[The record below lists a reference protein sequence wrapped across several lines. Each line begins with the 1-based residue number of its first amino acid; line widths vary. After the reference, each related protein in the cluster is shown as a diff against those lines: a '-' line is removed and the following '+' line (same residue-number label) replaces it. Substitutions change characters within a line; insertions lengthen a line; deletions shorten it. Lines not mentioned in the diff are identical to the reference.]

1 MSGRVT
7 LGCLLACLMSGALAQ
22 GTVQPVAWLLEQ
34 VRIGEARGREDLVS
48 NSLYSLS
55 LVEPD
60 HPELL
65 AAQARQALRQGKVK
79 EAGALLAR
87 LGKQDPDSALYRQ
100 GMANLALN
108 EPARRQQLQQAR
120 LLTSAGRLEEAER
133 LYRSLFSGDLPPN
146 LDVAVDYALLQTRI
160 PAMKAKGLAA
170 LEALN
175 RQYPGE
181 PRVRGGLARLYLA
194 DGRRQGAQNL
204 LREMARDPYQRDEAA
219 EIWLA
224 DIESLPIGPVSIAA
238 LQEYMVLFGEGDTT
252 KAEQLL
258 AAQEEKWA
266 SPAYRARQSALAS
279 TAGGGASISR
289 LQRALA
295 ANPGDPELMGAL
307 GQAYSRND
315 QRALAIAQFERVLAH
330 PEVTDKDK
338 WRSLLA
344 TNRYWLLVSQGRSA
358 LEREQW
364 DEAATLYRRA
374 IAQDGREPEAWLG
387 LGDSERGRHRDAD
400 AESAYRKALAMGSA
414 RERALARLFDLYK
427 EQDPARALALL
438 EQQGTPGMQ
447 AEGRRLKA
455 GLLQEEADQLDRAGK
470 VAAALRLR
478 EQALALTPEE
488 VWLAYRV
495 ADTRARLG
503 EAGSG
508 ERLLRERLAAHPQD
522 ATLRYATALYLS
534 GQDKMVEARGVLAA
548 IPRSGWTQDMDA
560 LDQRLARDEVLARA
574 RARHEAGDDE
584 GAERLLQPLQPDEEA
599 SLMLAEWATDR
610 GAYALAEQRYQ
621 EVLARTPQ
629 QPEARLGMAELAQ
642 ARGDLAKARHWLP
655 AWPVSPL
662 PPEGANYYRRV
673 ANLYQA
679 LGEGETARAIF
690 TDYEPLVA
698 MQPASQ
704 QAALFWRDAARQRF
718 AEHDVEE
725 ALVRDRK
732 GLVAAGLAPRE
743 DLEGGE
749 LTRLARSQDGEGWL
763 ASGLRSD
770 LDRHYRQSQTTFSLD
785 SDYWGSSGTGGY
797 SDLRALTQMAQLD
810 TPLAGGTAFGR
821 LELVDMDAGD
831 LPDSPY
837 RAQFGTCAARDCRG
851 DAHQQ
856 SRGTTLAA
864 GWQRGA
870 WAFDLGTTPLGF
882 EVVDWVGGATLTG
895 DWHTLGWGMTLSRR
909 PVSSS
914 LLSYGGTVDGTLD
927 ARAEQGKVR
936 IEQGGASTITH
947 LLALQGGVDLAAD
960 QWQLDRA
967 TLTGDWHTLGWG
979 MTLSRRPVSSSLLS
993 YGGTVD
999 PGTGISW
1006 GGVRANGI
1014 RLDLSRDLGGAVGFW
1029 GSAQQHLL
1037 TGKNVPDNWRTRLM
1051 GGGYYKLV
1059 NETHRRASVGLSTML
1074 WHYQQDLG
1082 GYTLGQGGYYSPQGY
1097 FSLSV
1102 PVSYRQRTPDWS
1114 WELGGSGSWSY
1125 ARTDDSRRYPL
1136 EGLLPS
1142 GLPDRNAPVKGG
1154 SSSGFGY
1161 TLNGVVEHRLTEHWR
1176 IGGRVDIQQ
1185 ADDYAPSHVTLFLRY
1200 TFKPWQ
1206 GDLDMPPRPLTP
1218 YADFD

>member
-22 GTVQPVAWLLEQ
+22 GMVQPVAWLLEQ

-194 DGRRQGAQNL
+194 EGRRQGAQNL

-224 DIESLPIGPVSIAA
+224 DIESLPIGPGSIAA

-258 AAQEEKWA
+258 ATQEEKWA

-508 ERLLRERLAAHPQD
+508 ERLLRERLAARPQD

-534 GQDKMVEARGVLAA
+534 GQDKTVEARGVLAA
-548 IPRSGWTQDMDA
+548 IPRSGWTQDMNA
-560 LDQRLARDEVLARA
+560 LDRRLARDEVLARA

-704 QAALFWRDAARQRF
+704 QTALFWRDAARQRV
-718 AEHDVEE
+718 AEHDVEG

-810 TPLAGGTAFGR
+810 TPLAGGTVFGR

-914 LLSYGGTVDGTLD
+914 LLSYGGTVD
-927 ARAEQGKVR
+927 
-936 IEQGGASTITH
+936 
-947 LLALQGGVDLAAD
+947 
-960 QWQLDRA
+960 
-967 TLTGDWHTLGWG
+967 
-979 MTLSRRPVSSSLLS
+979 
-993 YGGTVD
+993 

-1006 GGVRANGI
+1006 GGVRANGV

-1051 GGGYYKLV
+1051 GGGYYKFV

-1136 EGLLPS
+1136 EGLLPA

>member
-1 MSGRVT
+1 M
-7 LGCLLACLMSGALAQ
+7 
-22 GTVQPVAWLLEQ
+22 
-34 VRIGEARGREDLVS
+34 
-48 NSLYSLS
+48 
-55 LVEPD
+55 EPD

-87 LGKQDPDSALYRQ
+87 LGKQDPDSAIYRQ

-108 EPARRQQLQQAR
+108 EPARRQQLQQVR

-146 LDVAVDYALLQTRI
+146 LDMAVDYALLQTRI

-224 DIESLPIGPVSIAA
+224 DIESLPIGPGSIAA
-238 LQEYMVLFGEGDTT
+238 LQEYMVIFGEGETT

-258 AAQEEKWA
+258 ATQEEKWA

-470 VAAALRLR
+470 VAVALRLR

-534 GQDKMVEARGVLAA
+534 GQDKMVAARGGLAA

-584 GAERLLQPLQPDEEA
+584 GAERLLQPLQPDEEV

-642 ARGDLAKARHWLP
+642 TRGDLAKARHWLP

-704 QAALFWRDAARQRF
+704 QTALFWRDAARQRV
-718 AEHDVEE
+718 AEHDVEG

-821 LELVDMDAGD
+821 LELVDMDAGN

-882 EVVDWVGGATLTG
+882 EVVDWVGGATL
-895 DWHTLGWGMTLSRR
+895 
-909 PVSSS
+909 
-914 LLSYGGTVDGTLD
+914 
-927 ARAEQGKVR
+927 A
-936 IEQGGASTITH
+936 
-947 LLALQGGVDLAAD
+947 
-960 QWQLDRA
+960 
-967 TLTGDWHTLGWG
+967 GDWHTLGWG

-1006 GGVRANGI
+1006 GGVRANGV

-1051 GGGYYKLV
+1051 GGGYYKFV
-1059 NETHRRASVGLSTML
+1059 NETHRRASVGISTML

-1114 WELGGSGSWSY
+1114 
-1125 ARTDDSRRYPL
+1125 
-1136 EGLLPS
+1136 
-1142 GLPDRNAPVKGG
+1142 
-1154 SSSGFGY
+1154 
-1161 TLNGVVEHRLTEHWR
+1161 
-1176 IGGRVDIQQ
+1176 
-1185 ADDYAPSHVTLFLRY
+1185 
-1200 TFKPWQ
+1200 
-1206 GDLDMPPRPLTP
+1206 
-1218 YADFD
+1218 

>member
-22 GTVQPVAWLLEQ
+22 GMVQPVAWLLEQ

-194 DGRRQGAQNL
+194 EGRRQGAQNL

-224 DIESLPIGPVSIAA
+224 DIESLPIGPGSIAA
-238 LQEYMVLFGEGDTT
+238 LQEYMVLFGERDTT

-258 AAQEEKWA
+258 ATQEEKWA

-358 LEREQW
+358 LERELW

-584 GAERLLQPLQPDEEA
+584 GAERLLQPLQPDEEV

-704 QAALFWRDAARQRF
+704 QTALFWRDAARQRV
-718 AEHDVEE
+718 AEHDVEG

-864 GWQRGA
+864 GWQRGT

-882 EVVDWVGGATLTG
+882 EVVDWVGG
-895 DWHTLGWGMTLSRR
+895 
-909 PVSSS
+909 
-914 LLSYGGTVDGTLD
+914 
-927 ARAEQGKVR
+927 
-936 IEQGGASTITH
+936 
-947 LLALQGGVDLAAD
+947 
-960 QWQLDRA
+960 A

-1136 EGLLPS
+1136 EGLLPA

>member
-1 MSGRVT
+1 M
-7 LGCLLACLMSGALAQ
+7 
-22 GTVQPVAWLLEQ
+22 
-34 VRIGEARGREDLVS
+34 
-48 NSLYSLS
+48 
-55 LVEPD
+55 
-60 HPELL
+60 
-65 AAQARQALRQGKVK
+65 
-79 EAGALLAR
+79 
-87 LGKQDPDSALYRQ
+87 
-100 GMANLALN
+100 
-108 EPARRQQLQQAR
+108 
-120 LLTSAGRLEEAER
+120 
-133 LYRSLFSGDLPPN
+133 
-146 LDVAVDYALLQTRI
+146 
-160 PAMKAKGLAA
+160 
-170 LEALN
+170 
-175 RQYPGE
+175 
-181 PRVRGGLARLYLA
+181 
-194 DGRRQGAQNL
+194 
-204 LREMARDPYQRDEAA
+204 
-219 EIWLA
+219 
-224 DIESLPIGPVSIAA
+224 
-238 LQEYMVLFGEGDTT
+238 
-252 KAEQLL
+252 
-258 AAQEEKWA
+258 
-266 SPAYRARQSALAS
+266 
-279 TAGGGASISR
+279 
-289 LQRALA
+289 
-295 ANPGDPELMGAL
+295 
-307 GQAYSRND
+307 
-315 QRALAIAQFERVLAH
+315 
-330 PEVTDKDK
+330 
-338 WRSLLA
+338 
-344 TNRYWLLVSQGRSA
+344 
-358 LEREQW
+358 
-364 DEAATLYRRA
+364 
-374 IAQDGREPEAWLG
+374 
-387 LGDSERGRHRDAD
+387 
-400 AESAYRKALAMGSA
+400 
-414 RERALARLFDLYK
+414 
-427 EQDPARALALL
+427 
-438 EQQGTPGMQ
+438 
-447 AEGRRLKA
+447 
-455 GLLQEEADQLDRAGK
+455 
-470 VAAALRLR
+470 AAALRLR

-522 ATLRYATALYLS
+522 ATLRYTTALYLS

-698 MQPASQ
+698 LQPASQ
-704 QAALFWRDAARQRF
+704 QTALFWRDAARQRV
-718 AEHDVEE
+718 AEHDVEG

-732 GLVAAGLAPRE
+732 GLVAAGLSPRE

-856 SRGTTLAA
+856 NRGTTLAA

-882 EVVDWVGGATLTG
+882 EVVDWVGG
-895 DWHTLGWGMTLSRR
+895 
-909 PVSSS
+909 
-914 LLSYGGTVDGTLD
+914 
-927 ARAEQGKVR
+927 
-936 IEQGGASTITH
+936 
-947 LLALQGGVDLAAD
+947 
-960 QWQLDRA
+960 A

-1051 GGGYYKLV
+1051 GGGYYKFV
-1059 NETHRRASVGLSTML
+1059 NETHRRASLGLSTML
-1074 WHYQQDLG
+1074 WHYQQDLS

-1136 EGLLPS
+1136 EGLLPA

>member
-224 DIESLPIGPVSIAA
+224 DIESLLIGPGSIAA

-258 AAQEEKWA
+258 ATQEEKWA
-266 SPAYRARQSALAS
+266 LPAYRARQSALAS

-508 ERLLRERLAAHPQD
+508 ERLLRERLAARPQD

-534 GQDKMVEARGVLAA
+534 GQDKTVEARGVLAA

-560 LDQRLARDEVLARA
+560 LDRRLARGEVLARA

-584 GAERLLQPLQPDEEA
+584 GAERLLQPLQPDEEV
-599 SLMLAEWATDR
+599 SLMLAEWSTDR

-704 QAALFWRDAARQRF
+704 QTALFWRDAARQRV
-718 AEHDVEE
+718 AEHDVEG

-914 LLSYGGTVDGTLD
+914 LLSYGGTVD
-927 ARAEQGKVR
+927 
-936 IEQGGASTITH
+936 
-947 LLALQGGVDLAAD
+947 
-960 QWQLDRA
+960 
-967 TLTGDWHTLGWG
+967 
-979 MTLSRRPVSSSLLS
+979 
-993 YGGTVD
+993 

-1051 GGGYYKLV
+1051 GGGYYKFV

-1102 PVSYRQRTPDWS
+1102 PVSYRQRTSDWS

-1136 EGLLPS
+1136 EGLLPA

>member
-1 MSGRVT
+1 M
-7 LGCLLACLMSGALAQ
+7 
-22 GTVQPVAWLLEQ
+22 
-34 VRIGEARGREDLVS
+34 
-48 NSLYSLS
+48 
-55 LVEPD
+55 EPD

-87 LGKQDPDSALYRQ
+87 LGKQDPDSAIYRQ

-108 EPARRQQLQQAR
+108 EPARRQQLQQVR

-146 LDVAVDYALLQTRI
+146 LDMAVDYALLQTRI

-224 DIESLPIGPVSIAA
+224 DIESLPIGPGSIAA
-238 LQEYMVLFGEGDTT
+238 LQEYMVIFGEGETT

-258 AAQEEKWA
+258 ATQEEKWA

-470 VAAALRLR
+470 VAVALRLR

-534 GQDKMVEARGVLAA
+534 GQDKMVAARGVLAA

-584 GAERLLQPLQPDEEA
+584 GAERLLQPLQPDEEV

-642 ARGDLAKARHWLP
+642 TRGDLAKARHWLP

-704 QAALFWRDAARQRF
+704 QTALFWRDAARQRV
-718 AEHDVEE
+718 AEHDVEG

-821 LELVDMDAGD
+821 LELVDMDAGN

-882 EVVDWVGGATLTG
+882 EVVDWVGGATL
-895 DWHTLGWGMTLSRR
+895 
-909 PVSSS
+909 
-914 LLSYGGTVDGTLD
+914 
-927 ARAEQGKVR
+927 A
-936 IEQGGASTITH
+936 
-947 LLALQGGVDLAAD
+947 
-960 QWQLDRA
+960 
-967 TLTGDWHTLGWG
+967 GDWHTLGWG

-1006 GGVRANGI
+1006 GGVRANGV

-1051 GGGYYKLV
+1051 GGGYYKFV
-1059 NETHRRASVGLSTML
+1059 NETHRRASVGISTML

-1114 WELGGSGSWSY
+1114 
-1125 ARTDDSRRYPL
+1125 
-1136 EGLLPS
+1136 
-1142 GLPDRNAPVKGG
+1142 
-1154 SSSGFGY
+1154 
-1161 TLNGVVEHRLTEHWR
+1161 
-1176 IGGRVDIQQ
+1176 
-1185 ADDYAPSHVTLFLRY
+1185 
-1200 TFKPWQ
+1200 
-1206 GDLDMPPRPLTP
+1206 
-1218 YADFD
+1218 

>member
-194 DGRRQGAQNL
+194 EGRRQGAQNL

-224 DIESLPIGPVSIAA
+224 DIESLPIGPGSIAA

-252 KAEQLL
+252 KAAQLL

-330 PEVTDKDK
+330 PEVTEKDK

-574 RARHEAGDDE
+574 WARHEAGDDE

-642 ARGDLAKARHWLP
+642 AKGDLAKARHWLP

-698 MQPASQ
+698 LQPASQ
-704 QAALFWRDAARQRF
+704 QAALFWRDAARQRV

-856 SRGTTLAA
+856 NRGTTLAA

-914 LLSYGGTVDGTLD
+914 LLSYGGTVD
-927 ARAEQGKVR
+927 
-936 IEQGGASTITH
+936 
-947 LLALQGGVDLAAD
+947 
-960 QWQLDRA
+960 
-967 TLTGDWHTLGWG
+967 
-979 MTLSRRPVSSSLLS
+979 
-993 YGGTVD
+993 

-1006 GGVRANGI
+1006 GGVRANGV

-1051 GGGYYKLV
+1051 GGGYYKFV

-1082 GYTLGQGGYYSPQGY
+1082 GYTLGQGVLQPAGVLLALGAGQLPAAYPGLVMGAGGIGILVLRPHRRQSPLPAGRLVAKR
-1097 FSLSV
+1097 FA
-1102 PVSYRQRTPDWS
+1102 RQKCSCER
-1114 WELGGSGSWSY
+1114 G
-1125 ARTDDSRRYPL
+1125 
-1136 EGLLPS
+1136 
-1142 GLPDRNAPVKGG
+1142 
-1154 SSSGFGY
+1154 
-1161 TLNGVVEHRLTEHWR
+1161 
-1176 IGGRVDIQQ
+1176 Q
-1185 ADDYAPSHVTLFLRY
+1185 
-1200 TFKPWQ
+1200 
-1206 GDLDMPPRPLTP
+1206 
-1218 YADFD
+1218 

>member
-79 EAGALLAR
+79 EAGTLLAR

-194 DGRRQGAQNL
+194 EGRRQGAQNL

-224 DIESLPIGPVSIAA
+224 DIESLPIGPGSIAA

-258 AAQEEKWA
+258 ATQEEKWA

-534 GQDKMVEARGVLAA
+534 GQDKTVEARGVLAA

-584 GAERLLQPLQPDEEA
+584 GAERLLQPLQPDEEV

-704 QAALFWRDAARQRF
+704 QTALFWRDAARQRV
-718 AEHDVEE
+718 AEHDVEG

-810 TPLAGGTAFGR
+810 TPLAGGTVFGR

-882 EVVDWVGGATLTG
+882 EMVDWVGG
-895 DWHTLGWGMTLSRR
+895 
-909 PVSSS
+909 
-914 LLSYGGTVDGTLD
+914 
-927 ARAEQGKVR
+927 
-936 IEQGGASTITH
+936 
-947 LLALQGGVDLAAD
+947 
-960 QWQLDRA
+960 A

-1136 EGLLPS
+1136 EGLLPA

>member
-22 GTVQPVAWLLEQ
+22 GMVQPVAWLLEQ

-194 DGRRQGAQNL
+194 EGRRQGAQNL

-224 DIESLPIGPVSIAA
+224 DIESLPIGPGSIAA

-258 AAQEEKWA
+258 ATQEAQWA
-266 SPAYRARQSALAS
+266 SPAYRSRQLALAR
-279 TAGGGASISR
+279 TASGGASIAE

-295 ANPGDPELMGAL
+295 ANPGDPDLMGAL
-307 GQAYSRND
+307 GQAYSRHD

-358 LEREQW
+358 LERELW

-508 ERLLRERLAAHPQD
+508 ERLLRERLAARPQD

-534 GQDKMVEARGVLAA
+534 GQDKTVEARGVLAA

-560 LDQRLARDEVLARA
+560 LDRRLARGEVLARA

-584 GAERLLQPLQPDEEA
+584 GAERLLQPLQPDEEV
-599 SLMLAEWATDR
+599 SLMLAEWSTDR

-704 QAALFWRDAARQRF
+704 QTALFWRDAARQRV
-718 AEHDVEE
+718 AEHDVEG

-914 LLSYGGTVDGTLD
+914 LLSYGGTVD
-927 ARAEQGKVR
+927 
-936 IEQGGASTITH
+936 
-947 LLALQGGVDLAAD
+947 
-960 QWQLDRA
+960 
-967 TLTGDWHTLGWG
+967 
-979 MTLSRRPVSSSLLS
+979 
-993 YGGTVD
+993 

-1006 GGVRANGI
+1006 GGVRANGM

-1136 EGLLPS
+1136 EGLLPA

>member
-7 LGCLLACLMSGALAQ
+7 LACLLACLMSGNLALGA
-22 GTVQPVAWLLEQ
+22 VQPVDWLLEQ
-34 VRIGEARGREDLVS
+34 VRIGEASGREDLVS

-55 LVEPD
+55 LVEPN

-65 AAQARQALRQGKVK
+65 AAQARQALRQGKIR
-79 EAGALLAR
+79 EAKALLAR
-87 LGKQDPDSALYRQ
+87 LGKLAPDSPIYRQ
-100 GMANLALN
+100 GMANLALSDS
-108 EPARRQQLQQAR
+108 AQRQQLQQAR
-120 LLTSAGRLEEAER
+120 LLTNAGRLEEAER
-133 LYRSLFSGDLPPN
+133 LYRSLFVGDLPPN
-146 LDVAVDYALLQTRI
+146 LDVAVEYALLQMRM
-160 PAMKAKGLAA
+160 PAMKAKGMAS
-170 LEALN
+170 LESLN

-181 PRVRGGLARLYLA
+181 PRVRSGLARHYLA
-194 DGRRQGAQNL
+194 DGRRQQALGL
-204 LREMARDPYQRDEAA
+204 LREMAKDDNSRGEAA

-224 DIESLPIGPVSIAA
+224 DIEAMPVGPRSIDELKQYIA
-238 LQEYMVLFGEGDTT
+238 LFGTEMEAD
-252 KAEQLL
+252 KAEALL
-258 AAQEEKWA
+258 ATQEAQWA
-266 SPAYRARQSALAS
+266 SPAYRSRQLALAR
-279 TAGGGASISR
+279 TASGGASIAE

-307 GQAYSRND
+307 GQAYSRHD
-315 QRALAIAQFERVLAH
+315 QRALAIAQFEQVLAH

-374 IAQDGREPEAWLG
+374 IAHDGREPEAWLG

-438 EQQGTPGMQ
+438 EQQGPPGMQ

-560 LDQRLARDEVLARA
+560 LDQRLARGEVLARA

-610 GAYALAEQRYQ
+610 GAYALAELRYQ

-629 QPEARLGMAELAQ
+629 QPEARLGMAELAR

-704 QAALFWRDAARQRF
+704 QTALFWRDTARQRV
-718 AEHDVEE
+718 AEHDVEG

-810 TPLAGGTAFGR
+810 TPLAGGTVFGR

-914 LLSYGGTVDGTLD
+914 LLSYGGTVD
-927 ARAEQGKVR
+927 
-936 IEQGGASTITH
+936 
-947 LLALQGGVDLAAD
+947 
-960 QWQLDRA
+960 
-967 TLTGDWHTLGWG
+967 
-979 MTLSRRPVSSSLLS
+979 
-993 YGGTVD
+993 

-1051 GGGYYKLV
+1051 GGGYYKFV

-1136 EGLLPS
+1136 EGLLPA

>member
-79 EAGALLAR
+79 EAGTLLAR

-194 DGRRQGAQNL
+194 EGRRQGAQNL

-224 DIESLPIGPVSIAA
+224 DIESLPIGPGSIAA

-258 AAQEEKWA
+258 ATQEEKWA

-358 LEREQW
+358 LERELW

-438 EQQGTPGMQ
+438 EQQGPPGMQ

-478 EQALALTPEE
+478 EQALALTPDE

-560 LDQRLARDEVLARA
+560 LDQRLARGEVLARA

-662 PPEGANYYRRV
+662 PPEGASYYRRV

-698 MQPASQ
+698 LQPASQ
-704 QAALFWRDAARQRF
+704 QTALFWRDAARQRV
-718 AEHDVEE
+718 AEHDVEG

-856 SRGTTLAA
+856 NRGTTLAA

-914 LLSYGGTVDGTLD
+914 LLSYGGTVD
-927 ARAEQGKVR
+927 
-936 IEQGGASTITH
+936 
-947 LLALQGGVDLAAD
+947 
-960 QWQLDRA
+960 
-967 TLTGDWHTLGWG
+967 
-979 MTLSRRPVSSSLLS
+979 
-993 YGGTVD
+993 

-1006 GGVRANGI
+1006 GGVRANGV

-1051 GGGYYKLV
+1051 GGGYYKFV

-1136 EGLLPS
+1136 EGLLPA

>member
-194 DGRRQGAQNL
+194 EGRRQGAQNL

-224 DIESLPIGPVSIAA
+224 DIESLPIGPGSIAA

-508 ERLLRERLAAHPQD
+508 ERLLRERLAARPQD

-534 GQDKMVEARGVLAA
+534 GQDKTVEARGVLAA

-560 LDQRLARDEVLARA
+560 LDRRLARGEVLARA

-584 GAERLLQPLQPDEEA
+584 GAERLLQPLQPDEEV
-599 SLMLAEWATDR
+599 SLMLAEWSTDR

-704 QAALFWRDAARQRF
+704 QTALFWRDAARQRV
-718 AEHDVEE
+718 AEHDVEG

-914 LLSYGGTVDGTLD
+914 LLSYGGTVD
-927 ARAEQGKVR
+927 
-936 IEQGGASTITH
+936 
-947 LLALQGGVDLAAD
+947 
-960 QWQLDRA
+960 
-967 TLTGDWHTLGWG
+967 
-979 MTLSRRPVSSSLLS
+979 
-993 YGGTVD
+993 

-1051 GGGYYKLV
+1051 GGGYYKFV

-1136 EGLLPS
+1136 EGLLPA

-1218 YADFD
+1218 YAGFD

>member
-79 EAGALLAR
+79 EAGTLLAR
-87 LGKQDPDSALYRQ
+87 LGKQDPGSALYRQ

-194 DGRRQGAQNL
+194 EGRRQGAQNL

-224 DIESLPIGPVSIAA
+224 DIESLPIGPGSIAA

-258 AAQEEKWA
+258 ATQEEKWA

-455 GLLQEEADQLDRAGK
+455 GLLQEEADQLDRTGK

-508 ERLLRERLAAHPQD
+508 ERLLRERLAARPQD

-548 IPRSGWTQDMDA
+548 IPRSVWTQDMDA
-560 LDQRLARDEVLARA
+560 LDLRLARDEVLARA

-698 MQPASQ
+698 LQPASQ

-763 ASGLRSD
+763 TSGLRSD

-914 LLSYGGTVDGTLD
+914 LLSYGGTVD
-927 ARAEQGKVR
+927 
-936 IEQGGASTITH
+936 
-947 LLALQGGVDLAAD
+947 
-960 QWQLDRA
+960 
-967 TLTGDWHTLGWG
+967 
-979 MTLSRRPVSSSLLS
+979 
-993 YGGTVD
+993 

-1051 GGGYYKLV
+1051 GGGYYKFV

-1136 EGLLPS
+1136 EGLLPA

>member
-194 DGRRQGAQNL
+194 EGRRQGAQNL

-224 DIESLPIGPVSIAA
+224 DIESLPIGPGSIAA

-258 AAQEEKWA
+258 ATQEEKWA

-508 ERLLRERLAAHPQD
+508 ERLLRERLAARPQD

-534 GQDKMVEARGVLAA
+534 GQDKTVEARGVLAA
-548 IPRSGWTQDMDA
+548 IPRSGWTQDMNA
-560 LDQRLARDEVLARA
+560 LDRRLARDEVLARA

-704 QAALFWRDAARQRF
+704 QTALFWRDAARQRV
-718 AEHDVEE
+718 AEHDVEG

-810 TPLAGGTAFGR
+810 TPLAGGTVFGR

-914 LLSYGGTVDGTLD
+914 LLSYGGTVD
-927 ARAEQGKVR
+927 
-936 IEQGGASTITH
+936 
-947 LLALQGGVDLAAD
+947 
-960 QWQLDRA
+960 
-967 TLTGDWHTLGWG
+967 
-979 MTLSRRPVSSSLLS
+979 
-993 YGGTVD
+993 
-999 PGTGISW
+999 PGTSISW
-1006 GGVRANGI
+1006 GGVRANGV

-1051 GGGYYKLV
+1051 GGGYYKFV

-1136 EGLLPS
+1136 EGLLPA

>member
-1 MSGRVT
+1 
-7 LGCLLACLMSGALAQ
+7 
-22 GTVQPVAWLLEQ
+22 
-34 VRIGEARGREDLVS
+34 
-48 NSLYSLS
+48 
-55 LVEPD
+55 
-60 HPELL
+60 
-65 AAQARQALRQGKVK
+65 
-79 EAGALLAR
+79 
-87 LGKQDPDSALYRQ
+87 
-100 GMANLALN
+100 MANLALN

-194 DGRRQGAQNL
+194 EGRRQGAQNL

-224 DIESLPIGPVSIAA
+224 DIESLPIGPGSIAA

-258 AAQEEKWA
+258 ATQEEKWA

-295 ANPGDPELMGAL
+295 ANPGDPEPMGAL

-488 VWLAYRV
+488 MWLAYRV

-503 EAGSG
+503 EVGSG

-548 IPRSGWTQDMDA
+548 IPRSGWTQEMDA
-560 LDQRLARDEVLARA
+560 LDRRLARDEVLARA

-584 GAERLLQPLQPDEEA
+584 GAERLLQPLQPDEEV

-704 QAALFWRDAARQRF
+704 QTALFWRDAARQRV
-718 AEHDVEE
+718 AEHDVEG

-810 TPLAGGTAFGR
+810 TPLAGGTAFGH
-821 LELVDMDAGD
+821 LELVDMDAGG

-914 LLSYGGTVDGTLD
+914 LLSYGGTVD
-927 ARAEQGKVR
+927 
-936 IEQGGASTITH
+936 
-947 LLALQGGVDLAAD
+947 
-960 QWQLDRA
+960 
-967 TLTGDWHTLGWG
+967 
-979 MTLSRRPVSSSLLS
+979 
-993 YGGTVD
+993 

-1006 GGVRANGI
+1006 GGVRANGV

-1051 GGGYYKLV
+1051 GGGYYKFV
-1059 NETHRRASVGLSTML
+1059 NETHRRASVGISTML

-1114 WELGGSGSWSY
+1114 
-1125 ARTDDSRRYPL
+1125 
-1136 EGLLPS
+1136 
-1142 GLPDRNAPVKGG
+1142 
-1154 SSSGFGY
+1154 
-1161 TLNGVVEHRLTEHWR
+1161 
-1176 IGGRVDIQQ
+1176 
-1185 ADDYAPSHVTLFLRY
+1185 
-1200 TFKPWQ
+1200 
-1206 GDLDMPPRPLTP
+1206 
-1218 YADFD
+1218 

>member
-34 VRIGEARGREDLVS
+34 VRIGEACGREDLVS

-160 PAMKAKGLAA
+160 PVMKAKGLAA
-170 LEALN
+170 LEAIN

-194 DGRRQGAQNL
+194 EGRRQGAQNL

-224 DIESLPIGPVSIAA
+224 DIESLPIGPGSIAA

-330 PEVTDKDK
+330 PEVIDKDK

-358 LEREQW
+358 LERELW

-438 EQQGTPGMQ
+438 EQQGPPGMR

-508 ERLLRERLAAHPQD
+508 ERLLRERLAVHPQD

-534 GQDKMVEARGVLAA
+534 GQDKTVEARGMLAA
-548 IPRSGWTQDMDA
+548 IPRSGWTQDMNA
-560 LDQRLARDEVLARA
+560 LDRRLARDEVLARA

-704 QAALFWRDAARQRF
+704 QTALFWRDAARQRV
-718 AEHDVEE
+718 AEHDVEG

-914 LLSYGGTVDGTLD
+914 LLSYGGTVD
-927 ARAEQGKVR
+927 
-936 IEQGGASTITH
+936 
-947 LLALQGGVDLAAD
+947 
-960 QWQLDRA
+960 
-967 TLTGDWHTLGWG
+967 
-979 MTLSRRPVSSSLLS
+979 
-993 YGGTVD
+993 

-1051 GGGYYKLV
+1051 GGGYYKFV

-1136 EGLLPS
+1136 EGLLPA

>member
-194 DGRRQGAQNL
+194 EGRRQGAQNL

-224 DIESLPIGPVSIAA
+224 DIESLPIGPGSIAA

-258 AAQEEKWA
+258 ATQEEKWA

-508 ERLLRERLAAHPQD
+508 ERLLRERLAARPQD

-534 GQDKMVEARGVLAA
+534 GQDKTVEARGVLAA
-548 IPRSGWTQDMDA
+548 IPRSGWTQDMNA
-560 LDQRLARDEVLARA
+560 LDRRLACDEVLARA

-704 QAALFWRDAARQRF
+704 QTALFWRDAARQRV
-718 AEHDVEE
+718 AEHDVEG

-810 TPLAGGTAFGR
+810 TPLAGGTVFGR

-914 LLSYGGTVDGTLD
+914 LLSYGGTVD
-927 ARAEQGKVR
+927 
-936 IEQGGASTITH
+936 
-947 LLALQGGVDLAAD
+947 
-960 QWQLDRA
+960 
-967 TLTGDWHTLGWG
+967 
-979 MTLSRRPVSSSLLS
+979 
-993 YGGTVD
+993 

-1006 GGVRANGI
+1006 GGVRANGV

-1051 GGGYYKLV
+1051 GGGYYKFV

-1136 EGLLPS
+1136 EGLLPA

>member
-7 LGCLLACLMSGALAQ
+7 LGCLLVCLMSGALAQ

-224 DIESLPIGPVSIAA
+224 DIESLPIGPGSIAA

-258 AAQEEKWA
+258 ATQEEKWA

-358 LEREQW
+358 LERELW

-374 IAQDGREPEAWLG
+374 IAHDGREPEAWLG

-508 ERLLRERLAAHPQD
+508 ERLLRERLAARPQD

-534 GQDKMVEARGVLAA
+534 GQDKTVEARGVLAA

-560 LDQRLARDEVLARA
+560 LDRRLARGEVLARA

-584 GAERLLQPLQPDEEA
+584 GAERLLQPLQPDEEV

-704 QAALFWRDAARQRF
+704 QTALFWRDAARQRV
-718 AEHDVEE
+718 AEHDVEG

-851 DAHQQ
+851 AAHQQ

-882 EVVDWVGGATLTG
+882 EVVDWVGG
-895 DWHTLGWGMTLSRR
+895 
-909 PVSSS
+909 
-914 LLSYGGTVDGTLD
+914 
-927 ARAEQGKVR
+927 
-936 IEQGGASTITH
+936 
-947 LLALQGGVDLAAD
+947 
-960 QWQLDRA
+960 A

-1051 GGGYYKLV
+1051 GGGYYKFV

-1136 EGLLPS
+1136 EGLLPA

>member
-194 DGRRQGAQNL
+194 EGRRQGAQNL

-224 DIESLPIGPVSIAA
+224 DIESLPIGPGSIAA

-438 EQQGTPGMQ
+438 EQQGPPGMQ

-508 ERLLRERLAAHPQD
+508 EQLLRERLAAHPQD

-704 QAALFWRDAARQRF
+704 QTALFWRDAARQRF

-914 LLSYGGTVDGTLD
+914 LLSYGGTVD
-927 ARAEQGKVR
+927 
-936 IEQGGASTITH
+936 
-947 LLALQGGVDLAAD
+947 
-960 QWQLDRA
+960 
-967 TLTGDWHTLGWG
+967 
-979 MTLSRRPVSSSLLS
+979 
-993 YGGTVD
+993 

-1051 GGGYYKLV
+1051 GGGYYKFV

-1114 WELGGSGSWSY
+1114 WELGGSGSGPTPEPTTAVATRWK
-1125 ARTDDSRRYPL
+1125 ACCP
-1136 EGLLPS
+1136 
-1142 GLPDRNAPVKGG
+1142 PVCQ
-1154 SSSGFGY
+1154 
-1161 TLNGVVEHRLTEHWR
+1161 TEMRL
-1176 IGGRVDIQQ
+1176 
-1185 ADDYAPSHVTLFLRY
+1185 
-1200 TFKPWQ
+1200 
-1206 GDLDMPPRPLTP
+1206 
-1218 YADFD
+1218 

>member
-55 LVEPD
+55 LVEPA

-181 PRVRGGLARLYLA
+181 PRVRGGLARLYLTE
-194 DGRRQGAQNL
+194 GRRQGAQNL

-224 DIESLPIGPVSIAA
+224 DIESLPIGPGSIAA

-629 QPEARLGMAELAQ
+629 QSEARLGMAELAQ

-704 QAALFWRDAARQRF
+704 QTALFWRDAARQRV
-718 AEHDVEE
+718 AEHDVEG

-837 RAQFGTCAARDCRG
+837 RAQFGTCVARDCRG

-914 LLSYGGTVDGTLD
+914 LLSYGGTVD
-927 ARAEQGKVR
+927 
-936 IEQGGASTITH
+936 
-947 LLALQGGVDLAAD
+947 
-960 QWQLDRA
+960 
-967 TLTGDWHTLGWG
+967 
-979 MTLSRRPVSSSLLS
+979 
-993 YGGTVD
+993 

-1006 GGVRANGI
+1006 GGVRANGV

-1136 EGLLPS
+1136 EGLLPA

>member
-194 DGRRQGAQNL
+194 EGRRQGAQNL

-224 DIESLPIGPVSIAA
+224 DIESLPIGPGSIAA

-258 AAQEEKWA
+258 ATQEEKWA

-508 ERLLRERLAAHPQD
+508 ERLLRERLAARPQD

-534 GQDKMVEARGVLAA
+534 GQDKTVEARGVLAA
-548 IPRSGWTQDMDA
+548 IPRSGWTQDMNA
-560 LDQRLARDEVLARA
+560 LDRRLARDEVLARA

-704 QAALFWRDAARQRF
+704 QTALFWRDAARQRV
-718 AEHDVEE
+718 AEHDVEG
-725 ALVRDRK
+725 ALVRDSK

-810 TPLAGGTAFGR
+810 TPLAGGTVFGR

-914 LLSYGGTVDGTLD
+914 LLSYGGTVD
-927 ARAEQGKVR
+927 
-936 IEQGGASTITH
+936 
-947 LLALQGGVDLAAD
+947 
-960 QWQLDRA
+960 
-967 TLTGDWHTLGWG
+967 
-979 MTLSRRPVSSSLLS
+979 
-993 YGGTVD
+993 

-1006 GGVRANGI
+1006 GGVRANGV

-1051 GGGYYKLV
+1051 GGGYYKFV

-1136 EGLLPS
+1136 EGLLPA

>member
-79 EAGALLAR
+79 EAGTLLAR

-224 DIESLPIGPVSIAA
+224 DIESLPIGPGSIAA

-438 EQQGTPGMQ
+438 EQQGTPGIQ
-447 AEGRRLKA
+447 DEGRRLKA
-455 GLLQEEADQLDRAGK
+455 GLLEEEADQLDRAGK

-560 LDQRLARDEVLARA
+560 LDLRLARDEVLARA

-584 GAERLLQPLQPDEEA
+584 GAERLLQPLQPDEEV

-698 MQPASQ
+698 LQPASQ
-704 QAALFWRDAARQRF
+704 QTALFWRDAARQRV

-725 ALVRDRK
+725 ALVRDRQ

-856 SRGTTLAA
+856 NRGTTLAA

-882 EVVDWVGGATLTG
+882 EVVDWVGG
-895 DWHTLGWGMTLSRR
+895 
-909 PVSSS
+909 
-914 LLSYGGTVDGTLD
+914 
-927 ARAEQGKVR
+927 
-936 IEQGGASTITH
+936 
-947 LLALQGGVDLAAD
+947 
-960 QWQLDRA
+960 A

-1051 GGGYYKLV
+1051 GGGYYKFV

-1136 EGLLPS
+1136 EGLLPA

>member
-194 DGRRQGAQNL
+194 EGRRQGAQNL

-224 DIESLPIGPVSIAA
+224 DIESLPIGPGSIAA

-258 AAQEEKWA
+258 ATQEEKWA

-508 ERLLRERLAAHPQD
+508 ERLLRERLAARPQD

-534 GQDKMVEARGVLAA
+534 GQDKTVEARGVLAA
-548 IPRSGWTQDMDA
+548 IPRSGWTQDMNA
-560 LDQRLARDEVLARA
+560 LDRRLARDEVLARA

-704 QAALFWRDAARQRF
+704 QTALFWRDAARQRV
-718 AEHDVEE
+718 AEHDVEG

-810 TPLAGGTAFGR
+810 TPLAGGTVFGR

-914 LLSYGGTVDGTLD
+914 LLSYGGTVD
-927 ARAEQGKVR
+927 
-936 IEQGGASTITH
+936 
-947 LLALQGGVDLAAD
+947 
-960 QWQLDRA
+960 
-967 TLTGDWHTLGWG
+967 
-979 MTLSRRPVSSSLLS
+979 
-993 YGGTVD
+993 

-1006 GGVRANGI
+1006 GGVRANGV

-1051 GGGYYKLV
+1051 GGGYYKFV

-1136 EGLLPS
+1136 EGLLPA

>member
-79 EAGALLAR
+79 EAGTLLAR

-194 DGRRQGAQNL
+194 EGRRQGAQNL

-224 DIESLPIGPVSIAA
+224 DIESLPIGPGSIAA

-258 AAQEEKWA
+258 ATQEEKWA

-470 VAAALRLR
+470 VAVALRLR

-534 GQDKMVEARGVLAA
+534 GQDKMVAARGVLAA

-584 GAERLLQPLQPDEEA
+584 GAERLLQPLQPDEEV

-642 ARGDLAKARHWLP
+642 TRGDLAKARHWLP

-704 QAALFWRDAARQRF
+704 QTALFWRDAARQRV
-718 AEHDVEE
+718 AEHDVEG

-821 LELVDMDAGD
+821 LELVDMDAGN

-882 EVVDWVGGATLTG
+882 EVVDWVGG
-895 DWHTLGWGMTLSRR
+895 
-909 PVSSS
+909 
-914 LLSYGGTVDGTLD
+914 
-927 ARAEQGKVR
+927 
-936 IEQGGASTITH
+936 
-947 LLALQGGVDLAAD
+947 
-960 QWQLDRA
+960 A

-1142 GLPDRNAPVKGG
+1142 GLRDRNAPVKGG
-1154 SSSGFGY
+1154 CSSGFGY

-1185 ADDYAPSHVTLFLRY
+1185 ADDYAPSHVPLFLRY

>member
-194 DGRRQGAQNL
+194 EGRRQGAQNL

-224 DIESLPIGPVSIAA
+224 DIESLPIGPGSIAA

-258 AAQEEKWA
+258 ATQEEKWA

-508 ERLLRERLAAHPQD
+508 ERLLRERLAARPQD

-534 GQDKMVEARGVLAA
+534 GQDKTVEARGVLAA

-704 QAALFWRDAARQRF
+704 QTALFWRDAARQRV
-718 AEHDVEE
+718 AEHDVEG

-810 TPLAGGTAFGR
+810 TPLAGGTVFGR

-914 LLSYGGTVDGTLD
+914 LLSYGGTVD
-927 ARAEQGKVR
+927 
-936 IEQGGASTITH
+936 
-947 LLALQGGVDLAAD
+947 
-960 QWQLDRA
+960 
-967 TLTGDWHTLGWG
+967 
-979 MTLSRRPVSSSLLS
+979 
-993 YGGTVD
+993 

-1006 GGVRANGI
+1006 GGVRANGV

-1051 GGGYYKLV
+1051 GGGYYKFV

-1136 EGLLPS
+1136 EGLLPA

>member
-1 MSGRVT
+1 MPGRVI
-7 LGCLLACLMSGALAQ
+7 LGGLLACLVSGALAQ
-22 GTVQPVAWLLEQ
+22 ETVRPVPWLLEQ

-65 AAQARQALRQGKVK
+65 AAQARQALRQDKTR
-79 EAGALLAR
+79 EAEALLAR
-87 LGKQDPDSALYRQ
+87 LGKLDPDSPLYRQ
-100 GMANLALN
+100 GMANLALS

-120 LLTSAGRLEEAER
+120 LLTNAGRLEEAER
-133 LYRSLFSGDLPPN
+133 LYRTLFSGDLPPN
-146 LDVAVDYALLQTRI
+146 LEVAVEYALLQMRI

-181 PRVRGGLARLYLA
+181 PRVRGGLARHYLA
-194 DGRRQGAQNL
+194 GGRQEEALDL
-204 LREMARDPYQRDEAA
+204 LRQMARDPYQRDEAA
-219 EIWLA
+219 EIWFA
-224 DIESLPIGPVSIAA
+224 HVETMPVGPGSMVA
-238 LQEYMVLFGEGDTT
+238 LQEYIVLFGEGADTT
-252 KAEQLL
+252 KAEAMLETQE
-258 AAQEEKWA
+258 AQWA
-266 SPAYRARQSALAS
+266 SPAYRSRQSALAR
-279 TAGGGASISR
+279 TAGGTASIAELR
-289 LQRALA
+289 QALA

-330 PEVTDKDK
+330 PEATDKDK

-364 DEAATLYRRA
+364 EEAATLYRRA

-400 AESAYRKALAMGSA
+400 AESAYRRALAMGSA

-438 EQQGTPGMQ
+438 AQHGTPAMQ
-447 AEGRRLKA
+447 AEGKRLRA
-455 GLLQEEADQLDRAGK
+455 ELLQEEADRLDRDGQLAQ
-470 VAAALRLR
+470 ALTRR
-478 EQALALTPEE
+478 EQALTLTPDEP
-488 VWLAYRV
+488 WLAYRV

-508 ERLLRERLAAHPQD
+508 ERLLRERLAARPQD
-522 ATLRYATALYLS
+522 AALRYATALYLS
-534 GQDKMVEARGVLAA
+534 GQDKTAEARGVLAA

-560 LDQRLARDEVLARA
+560 LDRRLARGEVLAKA
-574 RARHEAGDDE
+574 RASHARGDDA
-584 GAERLLQPLQPDEEA
+584 GAERLLQPLQPDEEVT
-599 SLMLAEWATDR
+599 LMLADWAAER
-610 GAYALAEQRYQ
+610 GELALAEHHYRQ
-621 EVLARTPQ
+621 VLARTPQ
-629 QPEARLGMAELAQ
+629 QPEARLGMAELAR
-642 ARGDLAKARHWLP
+642 ARGDGAEARRWLP
-655 AWPVSPL
+655 AWPISPL
-662 PPEGANYYRRV
+662 SPEAFNYYRRV

-679 LGEGETARAIF
+679 LGEGETAGAIF
-690 TDYEPLVA
+690 ADYESLVSE
-698 MQPASQ
+698 QPASQ
-704 QAALFWRDAARQRF
+704 QTALFWRDAARQRF
-718 AEHDVEE
+718 AAHDTEG

-743 DLEGGE
+743 ELDEGE

-770 LDRHYRQSQTTFSLD
+770 LDRHYRQSQTTLSLD

-821 LELVDMDAGD
+821 LELVDMDAGQ

-851 DAHQQ
+851 QEHQQ

-864 GWQRGA
+864 GWQRGN

-895 DWHTLGWGMTLSRR
+895 DWRELGWGLTLSRR

-914 LLSYGGTVDGTLD
+914 LLSY
-927 ARAEQGKVR
+927 A
-936 IEQGGASTITH
+936 
-947 LLALQGGVDLAAD
+947 
-960 QWQLDRA
+960 
-967 TLTGDWHTLGWG
+967 
-979 MTLSRRPVSSSLLS
+979 
-993 YGGTVD
+993 GTVD

-1006 GGVRANGI
+1006 GGVRANGV
-1014 RLDLSRDLGGAVGFW
+1014 RLDLSHDLGGAVGFW

-1051 GGGYYKLV
+1051 GGGYYKFV

-1114 WELGGSGSWSY
+1114 WELGGSGSWSHS
-1125 ARTDDSRRYPL
+1125 RTDDSRRYPL
-1136 EGLLPS
+1136 EDLLPT
-1142 GLPDRNAPVKGG
+1142 GLPDSNAPVQGG
-1154 SSSGFGY
+1154 CSSGFGY
-1161 TLNGVVEHRLTEHWR
+1161 TLNAVVEHRLTEHWR

-1185 ADDYAPSHVTLFLRY
+1185 ADDYAPSHATLFLRY

>member
-7 LGCLLACLMSGALAQ
+7 LGCLFACLMSGALAQ

-55 LVEPD
+55 LVEPA

-224 DIESLPIGPVSIAA
+224 DIESLPIGPGSIAA

-258 AAQEEKWA
+258 ATQEEKWA

-330 PEVTDKDK
+330 SEVTDKDK

-438 EQQGTPGMQ
+438 EQQGPPGMQ

-508 ERLLRERLAAHPQD
+508 ERLLRDRLAAHPQD

-560 LDQRLARDEVLARA
+560 LDRRLARDEVLARA

-704 QAALFWRDAARQRF
+704 HTALFWRDAARQRV
-718 AEHDVEE
+718 AEHDVEG

-851 DAHQQ
+851 AAHQQ

-914 LLSYGGTVDGTLD
+914 LLSYGGTVD
-927 ARAEQGKVR
+927 
-936 IEQGGASTITH
+936 
-947 LLALQGGVDLAAD
+947 
-960 QWQLDRA
+960 
-967 TLTGDWHTLGWG
+967 
-979 MTLSRRPVSSSLLS
+979 
-993 YGGTVD
+993 

-1006 GGVRANGI
+1006 GGVRANGV

-1114 WELGGSGSWSY
+1114 WELGGAGSWSY

-1136 EGLLPS
+1136 EGLLPA

>member
-224 DIESLPIGPVSIAA
+224 DIESLPIGPGSIAA

-455 GLLQEEADQLDRAGK
+455 GLLQEEADQLDRTGK

-508 ERLLRERLAAHPQD
+508 ERLLRERLAARPQD

-548 IPRSGWTQDMDA
+548 IPRSVWTQDMDA
-560 LDQRLARDEVLARA
+560 LDLRLARDEVLARA

-698 MQPASQ
+698 LQPASQ

-763 ASGLRSD
+763 TSGLRSD

-914 LLSYGGTVDGTLD
+914 LLSYGGTVD
-927 ARAEQGKVR
+927 
-936 IEQGGASTITH
+936 
-947 LLALQGGVDLAAD
+947 
-960 QWQLDRA
+960 
-967 TLTGDWHTLGWG
+967 
-979 MTLSRRPVSSSLLS
+979 
-993 YGGTVD
+993 

-1051 GGGYYKLV
+1051 GGGYYKFV

-1136 EGLLPS
+1136 EGLLPA

-1154 SSSGFGY
+1154 
-1161 TLNGVVEHRLTEHWR
+1161 
-1176 IGGRVDIQQ
+1176 Q
-1185 ADDYAPSHVTLFLRY
+1185 
-1200 TFKPWQ
+1200 
-1206 GDLDMPPRPLTP
+1206 
-1218 YADFD
+1218 

>member
-170 LEALN
+170 LEAIN

-224 DIESLPIGPVSIAA
+224 DIESLPIGPGSIAA

-374 IAQDGREPEAWLG
+374 IAQDGHEPEAWLG

-455 GLLQEEADQLDRAGK
+455 GLLQEEADQFDRAGK
-470 VAAALRLR
+470 VTAALRLR

-662 PPEGANYYRRV
+662 PPEGASYYRRV

-704 QAALFWRDAARQRF
+704 QTALFWRDAARQRV
-718 AEHDVEE
+718 AEHDVEG

-870 WAFDLGTTPLGF
+870 WAFELGTTPLGF
-882 EVVDWVGGATLTG
+882 EVVDWVGG
-895 DWHTLGWGMTLSRR
+895 
-909 PVSSS
+909 
-914 LLSYGGTVDGTLD
+914 
-927 ARAEQGKVR
+927 
-936 IEQGGASTITH
+936 
-947 LLALQGGVDLAAD
+947 
-960 QWQLDRA
+960 A

-1136 EGLLPS
+1136 EGLLPA
-1142 GLPDRNAPVKGG
+1142 GLPDRNAPVKGS

>member
-194 DGRRQGAQNL
+194 EGRRQGAQNL

-224 DIESLPIGPVSIAA
+224 DIESLPIGPGSIAA

-258 AAQEEKWA
+258 ATQEEKWA

-455 GLLQEEADQLDRAGK
+455 GLLQEEADQLDRTGK

-534 GQDKMVEARGVLAA
+534 GQDKTVEARGVLAA
-548 IPRSGWTQDMDA
+548 IPRSGWTQDMNA
-560 LDQRLARDEVLARA
+560 LDRRLARDEVLARA

-704 QAALFWRDAARQRF
+704 QTALFWRDAARQRV
-718 AEHDVEE
+718 AEHDVEG

-914 LLSYGGTVDGTLD
+914 LLSYGGTVD
-927 ARAEQGKVR
+927 
-936 IEQGGASTITH
+936 
-947 LLALQGGVDLAAD
+947 
-960 QWQLDRA
+960 
-967 TLTGDWHTLGWG
+967 
-979 MTLSRRPVSSSLLS
+979 
-993 YGGTVD
+993 

-1136 EGLLPS
+1136 EGLLPA

>member
-224 DIESLPIGPVSIAA
+224 DIESLPIGPGSIAA

-358 LEREQW
+358 LERELW

-438 EQQGTPGMQ
+438 EQQGPPGMQ

-508 ERLLRERLAAHPQD
+508 ERLLRERLAARPQD

-584 GAERLLQPLQPDEEA
+584 GGERLLQPLLPDEEA

-704 QAALFWRDAARQRF
+704 QTALFWRDAARQRV
-718 AEHDVEE
+718 AEHDVEG
-725 ALVRDRK
+725 ALVRDSK

-810 TPLAGGTAFGR
+810 TPLAGGTVFGR

-882 EVVDWVGGATLTG
+882 EVVDWVGG
-895 DWHTLGWGMTLSRR
+895 
-909 PVSSS
+909 
-914 LLSYGGTVDGTLD
+914 
-927 ARAEQGKVR
+927 
-936 IEQGGASTITH
+936 
-947 LLALQGGVDLAAD
+947 
-960 QWQLDRA
+960 A

-1136 EGLLPS
+1136 EGLLPA

>member
-1 MSGRVT
+1 
-7 LGCLLACLMSGALAQ
+7 MSGALAQ

-194 DGRRQGAQNL
+194 EGRRQGAQNL

-224 DIESLPIGPVSIAA
+224 DIESLPIGPGSIAA

-258 AAQEEKWA
+258 ATQEEKWA

-508 ERLLRERLAAHPQD
+508 ERLLRERLAARPQD

-534 GQDKMVEARGVLAA
+534 GQDKTVEARGVLAA
-548 IPRSGWTQDMDA
+548 IPRSGWTQDMNA
-560 LDQRLARDEVLARA
+560 LDRRLARDEVLARA

-704 QAALFWRDAARQRF
+704 QTALFWRDAARQRV
-718 AEHDVEE
+718 AEHDVEG

-810 TPLAGGTAFGR
+810 TPLAGGTVFGR

-914 LLSYGGTVDGTLD
+914 LLSYGGTVD
-927 ARAEQGKVR
+927 
-936 IEQGGASTITH
+936 
-947 LLALQGGVDLAAD
+947 
-960 QWQLDRA
+960 
-967 TLTGDWHTLGWG
+967 
-979 MTLSRRPVSSSLLS
+979 
-993 YGGTVD
+993 

-1006 GGVRANGI
+1006 GGVRANGV

-1051 GGGYYKLV
+1051 GGGYYKFV

-1136 EGLLPS
+1136 EGLLPA

>member
-194 DGRRQGAQNL
+194 EGRRQGAQNL

-224 DIESLPIGPVSIAA
+224 DIESLPIGPGSIAA

-258 AAQEEKWA
+258 ATQEEKWA

-358 LEREQW
+358 LERELW

-478 EQALALTPEE
+478 EEALALTPEE

-508 ERLLRERLAAHPQD
+508 EQLLRERLAAHPQD

-662 PPEGANYYRRV
+662 PPEGASYYRRV

-698 MQPASQ
+698 LQPASQ
-704 QAALFWRDAARQRF
+704 QTALFWRDAARQRF

-914 LLSYGGTVDGTLD
+914 LLSYGGTVD
-927 ARAEQGKVR
+927 
-936 IEQGGASTITH
+936 
-947 LLALQGGVDLAAD
+947 
-960 QWQLDRA
+960 
-967 TLTGDWHTLGWG
+967 
-979 MTLSRRPVSSSLLS
+979 
-993 YGGTVD
+993 

-1006 GGVRANGI
+1006 GGVRANGV

-1051 GGGYYKLV
+1051 GGGYYKFV

-1136 EGLLPS
+1136 EGLLPA

>member
-194 DGRRQGAQNL
+194 EGRRQGAQNL

-224 DIESLPIGPVSIAA
+224 DIESLPIGPGSIAA

-258 AAQEEKWA
+258 ATQEEKWA

-438 EQQGTPGMQ
+438 EQQGPPGMQ

-508 ERLLRERLAAHPQD
+508 ERLLRERLAAHPQG

-560 LDQRLARDEVLARA
+560 LDQRLARGEVLARA

-662 PPEGANYYRRV
+662 PPEGASYYRRV

-698 MQPASQ
+698 LQPASQ
-704 QAALFWRDAARQRF
+704 QTALFWRDAARQRV
-718 AEHDVEE
+718 AEHDVEG

-856 SRGTTLAA
+856 NRGTTLAA

-882 EVVDWVGGATLTG
+882 EVVDWVGG
-895 DWHTLGWGMTLSRR
+895 
-909 PVSSS
+909 
-914 LLSYGGTVDGTLD
+914 
-927 ARAEQGKVR
+927 
-936 IEQGGASTITH
+936 
-947 LLALQGGVDLAAD
+947 
-960 QWQLDRA
+960 A

-1051 GGGYYKLV
+1051 GGGYYKFV

-1136 EGLLPS
+1136 EGLLPA

>member
-194 DGRRQGAQNL
+194 EGRRQGAQNL

-224 DIESLPIGPVSIAA
+224 DIESLPIGPGSIAA

-258 AAQEEKWA
+258 ATQEEKWA

-508 ERLLRERLAAHPQD
+508 ERLLRERLAARPQD

-548 IPRSGWTQDMDA
+548 IPRSGWTQDMNA
-560 LDQRLARDEVLARA
+560 LDRRLARDEVLARA

-704 QAALFWRDAARQRF
+704 QTALFWRDAARQRV
-718 AEHDVEE
+718 AEHDVEG

-810 TPLAGGTAFGR
+810 TPLAGGTVFGR

-914 LLSYGGTVDGTLD
+914 LLSYGGTVD
-927 ARAEQGKVR
+927 
-936 IEQGGASTITH
+936 
-947 LLALQGGVDLAAD
+947 
-960 QWQLDRA
+960 
-967 TLTGDWHTLGWG
+967 
-979 MTLSRRPVSSSLLS
+979 
-993 YGGTVD
+993 

-1006 GGVRANGI
+1006 GGVRANGV

-1051 GGGYYKLV
+1051 GGGYYKFV

-1136 EGLLPS
+1136 EGLLPA